1 MRIVDFFKHALADM
15 KRSARRQHEV
25 DKAEFAAVKAES
37 RAHFEEHRGH
47 NTWVKAKADT
57 KATWDAAHASGAAR
71 GAVQE
76 REHEVQLAYAR
87 ARKEAAE
94 ARCAAAKR

>member
-1 MRIVDFFKHALADM
+1 MRIVDFFKHALEDM
-15 KRSARRQHEV
+15 KHEAQRQHEV

-47 NTWVKAKADT
+47 NTW
-57 KATWDAAHASGAAR
+57 DAARASGAAR
-71 GAVQE
+71 AAVKE
-76 REHEVQLAYAR
+76 RERETQLAYAR
-87 ARKEAAE
+87 ARKKAAE